1 VATVIAGLLLHRFAS
16 GVIGDVT
23 GDALYAL
30 LVYLLIVLMLPRRT
44 RSLCAALAIL
54 FCTAVEFLQL
64 TDIPAKAT
72 ALVPP
77 AALVLGA
84 GFDQRDLL
92 VYAFA
97 VVGAMLLDVLISRL
111 LRRRALRT
119 P

>member
-1 VATVIAGLLLHRFAS
+1 MQSARIES
-16 GVIGDVT
+16 
-23 GDALYAL
+23 
-30 LVYLLIVLMLPRRT
+30 RRAAH
-44 RSLCAALAIL
+44 CAAIL

-64 TDIPAKAT
+64 TEIPAQAT